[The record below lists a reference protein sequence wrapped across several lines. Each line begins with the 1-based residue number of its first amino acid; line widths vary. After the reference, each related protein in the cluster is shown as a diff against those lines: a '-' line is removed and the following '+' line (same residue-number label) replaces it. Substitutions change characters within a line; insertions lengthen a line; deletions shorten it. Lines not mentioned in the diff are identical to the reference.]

1 MAPSWSFQQIYPPS
15 STDFSRSILS
25 VTSEKSSGSSHPL
38 DDDHTRYAF
47 SYDRLYLLG
56 LPLEVRNEIWQTIF
70 NDITASASKSE
81 WDKRPSTVYSG
92 LDLTCHQIRDEIA
105 LFWPRTIIQ
114 HDRIQIFVQP
124 GVPNLKDF
132 QRLTLEI
139 SLNQPLDFFQA
150 AAATLKQL
158 APVLQDLRL
167 FFVGSDRF
175 QIPLSL
181 DGCGLHGPNLDL
193 ISKRLTIDGQRHSI
207 RQPLFLA
214 LRSLYNLR
222 SMVLSNHNYPI
233 LPKFV
238 LERKPFLKYLHMV
251 VDPRT
256 TVHKNLDRGGIH
268 PFMLAPLQQDFPPV
282 RILHEPARSAVFYK
296 LYARISITCALDFA
310 NNLAGRSSQYQY

>member
-1 MAPSWSFQQIYPPS
+1 MAPSWSFQQICSPS
-15 STDFSRSILS
+15 STDSGRSALS
-25 VTSEKSSGSSHPL
+25 ATSEKSSDLSHLL
-38 DDDHTRYAF
+38 DDAATRYAF
-47 SYDRLYLLG
+47 SYDRLHLLG
-56 LPLEVRNEIWQTIF
+56 LPHEVRDEIWQTMF
-70 NDITASASKSE
+70 NDITASANKSE
-81 WDKRPSTVYSG
+81 WDKRPSTAYSG
-92 LDLTCHQIRDEIA
+92 FDLTCRQIRDEIA
-105 LFWPRTIIQ
+105 FFWPRTIIQ
-114 HDRIQIFVQP
+114 HDRVQIFVQP

-150 AAATLKQL
+150 AAASLKQL

-181 DGCGLHGPNLDL
+181 DGCGLHSPNVDL

-214 LRSLYNLR
+214 LRSLYSLR
-222 SMVLSNHNYPI
+222 SIVLSNHNYPI

-238 LERKPFLKYLHMV
+238 LERKPFLTHLHMV

-268 PFMLAPLQQDFPPV
+268 PFMLAPLPQDFPPV
-282 RILHEPARSAVFYK
+282 CILHEPARSTLFHR
-296 LYARISITCALDFA
+296 LYA
-310 NNLAGRSSQYQY
+310 